1 MPCQDCSNARASSGY
16 RIFDPLCLWC
26 GVRLIQM
33 LRTLNRPAAEIAK
46 RQRVVLTDWE
56 AQGHSRAE
64 MLALVSGPL
73 ALEPVTKSAKAK

>member
-1 MPCQDCSNARASSGY
+1 MSCQECSNARESSGY

-33 LRTLNRPAAEIAK
+33 LRTLDRPAAEIAK
-46 RQRVVLTDWE
+46 RQRVALADWE
-56 AQGHSRAE
+56 KQGHSREE
-64 MLALVSGPL
+64 MLALVGGPL